1 MINETKGY
9 LIEQIKALECI
20 SQDKVKEICEA
31 LTKTSEQFGR
41 IWSAGNG
48 GSATNAAHFV
58 TDLSKGCYQ
67 SSGRTYPAI
76 CINESMGIMTA
87 WSNDASFD
95 LSMAM
100 FLETQAKVGD
110 CFVIFSGSGNSKNLL
125 VANKKARD
133 LGLSTIAFLG
143 RGGGELKGR
152 SDFEIIVNSN
162 DMQIIENSHLYC
174 VHLIL
179 KMLS

>member
-100 FLETQAKVGD
+100 FLETQAK
-110 CFVIFSGSGNSKNLL
+110 NLL